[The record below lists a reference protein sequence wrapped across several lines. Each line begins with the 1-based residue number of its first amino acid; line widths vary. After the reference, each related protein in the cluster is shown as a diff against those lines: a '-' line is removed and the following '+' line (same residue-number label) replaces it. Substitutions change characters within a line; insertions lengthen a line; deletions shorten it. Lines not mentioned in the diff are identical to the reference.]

1 MRIMPRTF
9 LESSYLGDK
18 MKTIEVDDEL
28 YHYIAS
34 RTQSIGESASDILR
48 RLLRLP
54 ASPQPFVL
62 VQENMLNELK
72 DLAKLPKKKQPLNQQ
87 EKIVKQIEFVLA
99 SSAFINETKGVS
111 RFLQLLAAIYRA
123 DPEGFSHA
131 TENVQGSERIYFAR
145 DEQTILATGS
155 SVKAKQIPDSP
166 FWVITNN
173 NTERKGIILCAL
185 MNAMELPEELVTRVK
200 TQFN

>member
-1 MRIMPRTF
+1 
-9 LESSYLGDK
+9 
-18 MKTIEVDDEL
+18 MKTIEIDDEL

-34 RTQSIGESASDILR
+34 RTQSIGETASDILR

-72 DLAKLPKKKQPLNQQ
+72 DLAKLPKKAKNLSQS
-87 EKIVKQIEFVLA
+87 EKIIKRIEFTLA
-99 SSAFINETKGVS
+99 SAQFNEEKKVVN
-111 RFLQLLAAIYRA
+111 RFLQLLSALYVAH
-123 DPEGFSHA
+123 PEGFAQA

-145 DEQTILATGS
+145 DKEVILATGS

-173 NTERKGIILCAL
+173 NTERKGIILSAL
-185 MNAMELPEELVTRVK
+185 MNAMELPEELIEKVK
-200 TQFN
+200 QSLI

>member
-1 MRIMPRTF
+1 
-9 LESSYLGDK
+9 
-18 MKTIEVDDEL
+18 MKNIEIDDEL

-34 RTQSIGESASDILR
+34 RTQAIGESASDILR

-62 VQENMLNELK
+62 VQENMINELK
-72 DLAKLPKKKQPLNQQ
+72 DLAKLPKQKQNLNHQ
-87 EKIVKQIEFVLA
+87 EKVVKKVEFVLA
-99 SSAFINETKGVS
+99 SGAFLNETKGVS
-111 RFLQLLAAIYRA
+111 RFLQLLSALYVAF
-123 DPEGFSHA
+123 PEGFAQA
-131 TENVQGSERIYFAR
+131 TEKVQGSERIYFAR

-155 SVKAKQIPDSP
+155 SVKAKQIPESP

-185 MNAMELPEELVTRVK
+185 MESMELPETLIERVK
-200 TQFN
+200 SLFA

>member
-1 MRIMPRTF
+1 
-9 LESSYLGDK
+9 

-34 RTQSIGESASDILR
+34 RTQAIGESASDILR

-62 VQENMLNELK
+62 VQENMINELK
-72 DLAKLPKKKQPLNQQ
+72 DLAKLPKQKKQLHQQ
-87 EKIVKQIEFVLA
+87 DKVIKQVEFVLA
-99 SSAFINETKGVS
+99 SSLFNNETKGVN
-111 RFLQLLAAIYRA
+111 RFLHLLSALYKA

-155 SVKAKQIPDSP
+155 SVKAKQIPESP

-185 MNAMELPEELVTRVK
+185 MNAMELPEELVARIK
-200 TQFN
+200 AQFN

>member
-1 MRIMPRTF
+1 
-9 LESSYLGDK
+9 
-18 MKTIEVDDEL
+18 MKTIEIDDEL

-34 RTQSIGESASDILR
+34 RTQAIGETASDILR

-62 VQENMLNELK
+62 VQETMLNELK
-72 DLAKLPKKKQPLNQQ
+72 DLAKLPKNKQALSAQ
-87 EKIVKQIEFVLA
+87 EKVAKRVEFTLTSPQFSEEKKVV
-99 SSAFINETKGVS
+99 N
-111 RFLQLLAAIYRA
+111 RFLQLLSALYVSNP
-123 DPEGFSHA
+123 DGFAQA

-145 DEQTILATGS
+145 DKEVILATGS

-173 NTERKGIILCAL
+173 NTERKGIILSSL
-185 MNAMELPEELVTRVK
+185 MAAMELPEELIEKVK
-200 TQFN
+200 GALA

>member
-1 MRIMPRTF
+1 
-9 LESSYLGDK
+9 

-34 RTQSIGESASDILR
+34 RTQAIGESASDILR

-62 VQENMLNELK
+62 VQENMINELK
-72 DLAKLPKKKQPLNQQ
+72 DLAKLPKKKQNLNHQ
-87 EKIVKQIEFVLA
+87 EKIVKKVEFVLA
-99 SSAFINETKGVS
+99 SSAFLNETKGVG
-111 RFLQLLAAIYRA
+111 RFLQLLSALYVAY
-123 DPEGFSHA
+123 PEGFTHA

-145 DEQTILATGS
+145 DEETILASGS
-155 SVKAKQIPDSP
+155 SVKAKQIPESP
-166 FWVITNN
+166 FWVVTNN

-185 MNAMELPEELVTRVK
+185 MESLELPKALIERVK
-200 TQFN
+200 GLFN

>member
-1 MRIMPRTF
+1 
-9 LESSYLGDK
+9 
-18 MKTIEVDDEL
+18 MKTIEIDDEL

-34 RTQSIGESASDILR
+34 RTQAIGESASDILR

-72 DLAKLPKKKQPLNQQ
+72 DLAKLPKEKKQVSLQ
-87 EKIVKQIEFVLA
+87 EKVQKRIEFVLT
-99 SSAFINETKGVS
+99 SPQFIDETKVVN
-111 RFLQLLAAIYRA
+111 RFLQLLSALYVSDA
-123 DPEGFSHA
+123 EGFAFA

-145 DEQTILATGS
+145 DKEIILATGS

-173 NTERKGIILCAL
+173 NTERKGIILSAL
-185 MNAMELPEELVTRVK
+185 MSSMGLPEALIERVK
-200 TQFN
+200 ASLL

>member
-1 MRIMPRTF
+1 
-9 LESSYLGDK
+9 

-62 VQENMLNELK
+62 VQENMINELK

-87 EKIVKQIEFVLA
+87 EKIVKQVEFVLA
-99 SSAFINETKGVS
+99 SSSFINETKGVN

-123 DPEGFSHA
+123 DPDGFSHA

-185 MNAMELPEELVTRVK
+185 MNAMELPEELVARIK
-200 TQFN
+200 AQFN

>member
-1 MRIMPRTF
+1 MP
-9 LESSYLGDK
+9 

-34 RTQSIGESASDILR
+34 RTQVIGESSSDILR

-72 DLAKLPKKKQPLNQQ
+72 DLAQIPKKRQNLNHQ
-87 EKIVKQIEFVLA
+87 EKVVKKVEFVLA
-99 SSAFINETKGVS
+99 SGSFINETKVVN
-111 RFLQLLAAIYRA
+111 RFLQLLSALYTAY
-123 DPEGFSHA
+123 PKGFASA
-131 TENVQGSERIYFAR
+131 TENIQGSERIYFAR
-145 DEQTILATGS
+145 DEETILANGS
-155 SVKAKQIPDSP
+155 SVKAKQIPESP

-173 NTERKGIILCAL
+173 NTERKGIILCSL
-185 MNAMELPEELVTRVK
+185 MESMELPNALIERIKAL
-200 TQFN
+200 FS

>member
-1 MRIMPRTF
+1 
-9 LESSYLGDK
+9 

-34 RTQSIGESASDILR
+34 RTQAIGESASDILR

-62 VQENMLNELK
+62 VQENMINELK
-72 DLAKLPKKKQPLNQQ
+72 DLAKLPKTKKVLSEQ
-87 EKIVKQIEFVLA
+87 EKLIKRVEFTLA
-99 SSAFINETKGVS
+99 SSQFRNETKVVN
-111 RFLQLLAAIYRA
+111 RFLQLLSALYAVS
-123 DPEGFSHA
+123 PEAFAHA

-173 NTERKGIILCAL
+173 NSERKGIIVSAL
-185 MNAMELPEELVTRVK
+185 MDAMGLPEALIETAKNALA
-200 TQFN
+200 

>member
-1 MRIMPRTF
+1 
-9 LESSYLGDK
+9 
-18 MKTIEVDDEL
+18 MKTIEIDDEL

-34 RTQSIGESASDILR
+34 RTQAIGESASDILR

-72 DLAKLPKKKQPLNQQ
+72 DLANVPKKKKTLSQQ
-87 EKIVKQIEFVLA
+87 DKIVKRIEFVLA
-99 SSAFINETKGVS
+99 SSHFIHEPKVVN
-111 RFLQLLAAIYRA
+111 RFLALLSALHSA
-123 DPEGFSHA
+123 DHEGFAHA
-131 TENVQGSERIYFAR
+131 TENVQGSERVYFAR

-155 SVKAKQIPDSP
+155 SVKAKQIPESP

-185 MNAMELPEELVTRVK
+185 MNSMELPEELVERVK
-200 TQFN
+200 KLFV

>member
-1 MRIMPRTF
+1 MPRTF

-99 SSAFINETKGVS
+99 SSAFINEAKGVN
-111 RFLQLLAAIYRA
+111 RFLQLLSAIYRA

-145 DEQTILATGS
+145 DEETILATGS

>member
-1 MRIMPRTF
+1 
-9 LESSYLGDK
+9 

-62 VQENMLNELK
+62 VQENMINELK
-72 DLAKLPKKKQPLNQQ
+72 DLAKLPKKKQNLNHQ
-87 EKIVKQIEFVLA
+87 EKLIKKIEFVLA
-99 SSAFINETKGVS
+99 SGSFINETKGVN
-111 RFLQLLAAIYRA
+111 RFLQLLSALYTAY
-123 DPEGFSHA
+123 PEGFAQA

-145 DEQTILATGS
+145 DEQTILASGS
-155 SVKAKQIPDSP
+155 SVKAKQIPESP
-166 FWVITNN
+166 FWVVTNN

-185 MNAMELPEELVTRVK
+185 MESLELPAPLIEKIKGLFV
-200 TQFN
+200 

>member
-1 MRIMPRTF
+1 
-9 LESSYLGDK
+9 
-18 MKTIEVDDEL
+18 MKTIEIDDEL

-34 RTQSIGESASDILR
+34 RTQVLGESASDILR

-72 DLAKLPKKKQPLNQQ
+72 DLAKLPKKRQNLNQQ
-87 EKIVKQIEFVLA
+87 EKVVKKVEFVLA
-99 SSAFINETKGVS
+99 SGSFINETKGVN
-111 RFLQLLAAIYRA
+111 RFLKLLSALYTAY
-123 DPEGFSHA
+123 PQGFAHA
-131 TENVQGSERIYFAR
+131 TENIQGSERIYFAK
-145 DEQTILATGS
+145 DEATILATGS
-155 SVKAKQIPDSP
+155 GAKAKQIPESP

-185 MNAMELPEELVTRVK
+185 MESMELPETLIERVK
-200 TQFN
+200 SLFS

>member
-1 MRIMPRTF
+1 
-9 LESSYLGDK
+9 

-34 RTQSIGESASDILR
+34 RTQAIGESASDILR

-62 VQENMLNELK
+62 VQENMINELK
-72 DLAKLPKKKQPLNQQ
+72 DLAKLPKQKKQLHQQ
-87 EKIVKQIEFVLA
+87 DKVIKQVEFVLA
-99 SSAFINETKGVS
+99 SSLFNNETKGVN
-111 RFLQLLAAIYRA
+111 RFLYLLSALYKA
-123 DPEGFSHA
+123 DPESFSHA

-155 SVKAKQIPDSP
+155 SVKAKQIPESP

-185 MNAMELPEELVTRVK
+185 MNAMELPEELVARIK
-200 TQFN
+200 AQFN

>member
-1 MRIMPRTF
+1 
-9 LESSYLGDK
+9 
-18 MKTIEVDDEL
+18 MKTIEIDDEL

-34 RTQSIGESASDILR
+34 RTQVLGESASDILR

-72 DLAKLPKKKQPLNQQ
+72 DLAKLPKKRQNLNQQ
-87 EKIVKQIEFVLA
+87 EKVVKKVEFVLA
-99 SSAFINETKGVS
+99 SGSFINETKGVN
-111 RFLQLLAAIYRA
+111 RFLQLLSALYTAY
-123 DPEGFSHA
+123 PQGFAHA
-131 TENVQGSERIYFAR
+131 TENIQGSERIYFAR
-145 DEQTILATGS
+145 DEATILATGS
-155 SVKAKQIPDSP
+155 SVKAKQIPESP

-185 MNAMELPEELVTRVK
+185 MESMELPEALIERVK
-200 TQFN
+200 SLFS

>member
-1 MRIMPRTF
+1 
-9 LESSYLGDK
+9 
-18 MKTIEVDDEL
+18 MKTIEIDDEL

-34 RTQSIGESASDILR
+34 RTQAIGETASDILR

-62 VQENMLNELK
+62 VQETMLNELK
-72 DLAKLPKKKQPLNQQ
+72 DLAKLPKNKKNLSLQ
-87 EKIVKQIEFVLA
+87 EKIVKRIEFVLT
-99 SSAFINETKGVS
+99 SAQFIDETKVVN
-111 RFLQLLAAIYRA
+111 RFLQLLSALYITN
-123 DPEGFSHA
+123 PEGFAHA

-145 DEQTILATGS
+145 DKEVILATGS

-173 NTERKGIILCAL
+173 NTERKGIILGGL
-185 MNAMELPEELVTRVK
+185 MTAMELPEELIERVK
-200 TQFN
+200 ASLA

>member
-1 MRIMPRTF
+1 MPRTF

-62 VQENMLNELK
+62 VQENMINELK

-87 EKIVKQIEFVLA
+87 EKIIKQIEFVLA
-99 SSAFINETKGVS
+99 SGAFINETKGVN
-111 RFLQLLAAIYRA
+111 RFLQLLSAIYRA

>member
-1 MRIMPRTF
+1 MPRTF

-145 DEQTILATGS
+145 DEETILATGS

>member
-1 MRIMPRTF
+1 
-9 LESSYLGDK
+9 
-18 MKTIEVDDEL
+18 MKTIEIDDEL

-62 VQENMLNELK
+62 VQENMIDELK
-72 DLAKLPKKKQPLNQQ
+72 TLAKMPKKKQTLSNQ
-87 EKIVKQIEFVLA
+87 EKVVKRVEYVLVSSQFVEE
-99 SSAFINETKGVS
+99 SKGVN
-111 RFLQLLAAIYRA
+111 RFLQLLSALYRA
-123 DPEGFSHA
+123 SPEAFSQA
-131 TENVQGSERIYFAR
+131 TENVQGSERIYFAK
-145 DEQTILATGS
+145 DEATILANGS
-155 SVKAKQIPDSP
+155 SAKAKQIPDSP

-185 MNAMELPEELVTRVK
+185 MNAMELPEALVSRVK
-200 TQFN
+200 NCFI